1 LVIKKKKDKEEEIQE
16 GWKGHILPFELV
28 QKTLLKNDFNNLKN
42 KENRVSEIISEYSE
56 ILGDISEEDKSSD
69 AINETGDK
77 FVNSVVLLEA
87 KRIEAEI
94 KQGIKFEE
102 DSFEQKLLK
111 VARLIN
117 EEKILNKE
125 IKKESEELHI
135 KTKTT
140 IESLTDENA
149 YMLLEKKWI
158 EPLVQNIA
166 DLPND
171 VIHILSDKIK
181 SLSEKYAITFASVEE
196 EIKEAEIELSNL
208 ISDLTGNEYDLKGL
222 EELQALLNRN

>member
-1 LVIKKKKDKEEEIQE
+1 M
-16 GWKGHILPFELV
+16 
-28 QKTLLKNDFNNLKN
+28 QKTLLKEDFNKLKN
-42 KENRVSEIISEYSE
+42 KENRVSEITSEYGE
-56 ILGDISEEDKSSD
+56 ILSDMSEEDKSSD

-87 KRIEAEI
+87 KRIDAEI
-94 KQGIKFEE
+94 KKGIKFEE
-102 DSFEQKLLK
+102 DSFELKLLK
-111 VARLIN
+111 VAQLIN